1 MSCSMSCRSNTGYF
15 LTEQCP
21 PPSKPPSLTC
31 TNPTP
36 SPLLALPTS
45 PCSRSEPCLITPCCF
60 HANHLASK
68 KHLKAKRY
76 LPYSL
81 EMEAQDSN
89 CPPFLSPAKFKKS
102 ARKCWA
108 LSLPV
113 LFLHQTTAANAQ
125 WVWKLLLGA
134 ESNTQPK
141 SQGALFL

>member
-89 CPPFLSPAKFKKS
+89 CPPFPLPSQVQEICKEMLSFIS
-102 ARKCWA
+102 ASSIPPSNHCCKCPMSVKVTA
-108 LSLPV
+108 GSREQ
-113 LFLHQTTAANAQ
+113 HTT
-125 WVWKLLLGA
+125 
-134 ESNTQPK
+134 
-141 SQGALFL
+141 